1 MFFSSCYTLMV
12 GGTEMGNRSIAG
24 RMAKGVAKKAI
35 TRLMDRVGGK
45 LVSGMADTSS
55 DAPDSR
61 FKPKRDLY
69 AKIVAD
75 EKENK
80 GDDSE

>member
-1 MFFSSCYTLMV
+1 
-12 GGTEMGNRSIAG
+12 MGNRFIAG
-24 RMAKGVAKKAI
+24 MAKGVAKKTI

-75 EKENK
+75 EQE
-80 GDDSE
+80 SEGSEVD

>member
-1 MFFSSCYTLMV
+1 
-12 GGTEMGNRSIAG
+12 MGKGSLAS
-24 RMAKGVAKKAI
+24 RMAKGMAKKAV

-45 LVSGMADTSS
+45 VVSGMTDTSS

-69 AKIVAD
+69 SQMMAD
-75 EKENK
+75 EDNPEKE
-80 GDDSE
+80 DAE

>member
-1 MFFSSCYTLMV
+1 
-12 GGTEMGNRSIAG
+12 MGNRFIAG
-24 RMAKGVAKKAI
+24 RMAKGVAKKAM

-75 EKENK
+75 EKEAK
-80 GDDSE
+80 DSEGE

>member
-1 MFFSSCYTLMV
+1 
-12 GGTEMGNRSIAG
+12 MGKGSLAG
-24 RMAKGVAKKAI
+24 RMAKGMAKKAV

-45 LVSGMADTSS
+45 VVSGMADTSS

-69 AKIVAD
+69 SQMVAD
-75 EKENK
+75 EADPEKEDAK
-80 GDDSE
+80 

>member
-1 MFFSSCYTLMV
+1 
-12 GGTEMGNRSIAG
+12 MGNRFIAG
-24 RMAKGVAKKAI
+24 RMAKGVAKKAM

-75 EKENK
+75 EKESK
-80 GDDSE
+80 DSEAE

>member
-1 MFFSSCYTLMV
+1 
-12 GGTEMGNRSIAG
+12 MGNRFIAG
-24 RMAKGVAKKAI
+24 RMAKGVAKKTI

-75 EKENK
+75 EKD
-80 GDDSE
+80 GDGSGAE

>member
-1 MFFSSCYTLMV
+1 MAKGSF
-12 GGTEMGNRSIAG
+12 AG
-24 RMAKGVAKKAI
+24 RMAKGVAKKAV

-45 LVSGMADTSS
+45 LVSGIADTSS

-69 AKIVAD
+69 STMV
-75 EKENK
+75 
-80 GDDSE
+80 SETAEDPEAESE

>member
-1 MFFSSCYTLMV
+1 MA
-12 GGTEMGNRSIAG
+12 NRGFA
-24 RMAKGVAKKAI
+24 AKLARKAV

-45 LVSGMADTSS
+45 LVSGLADTSS

-69 AKIVAD
+69 SKMAEEEPGGEDAP
-75 EKENK
+75 
-80 GDDSE
+80 

>member
-1 MFFSSCYTLMV
+1 
-12 GGTEMGNRSIAG
+12 MGNRFIAG

-75 EKENK
+75 EKD
-80 GDDSE
+80 GDGSGAE

>member
-1 MFFSSCYTLMV
+1 
-12 GGTEMGNRSIAG
+12 MGNRSIAG
-24 RMAKGVAKKAI
+24 RMAKKAL

-45 LVSGMADTSS
+45 LVSGMADTSA

-69 AKIVAD
+69 AKMVAD
-75 EKENK
+75 EQETM
-80 GDDSE
+80 DSENE

>member
-1 MFFSSCYTLMV
+1 
-12 GGTEMGNRSIAG
+12 
-24 RMAKGVAKKAI
+24 
-35 TRLMDRVGGK
+35 
-45 LVSGMADTSS
+45 MADTSS

-75 EKENK
+75 EKEQAEA
-80 GDDSE
+80 DSE